1 MGAGIAASPHCAER
15 RICRYS
21 LALVS
26 PREGFNPASRSWLTS
41 SGVASHPT
49 APPCGEP
56 DRPTRLRGPKA
67 RWSFDLPACPLRTHI
82 PEPKSLNLHPPAK
95 TVRCSAALLGV
106 TALASRFAHR
116 SRNPREET
124 AFPGAASRERQKPLP
139 APSSRLAP
147 PLLLRASTL
156 PAGGDRFF
164 CPFLPEG
171 DWPPRRDWDVRPD
184 HLSTMLFASESGKR
198 KIWVQA
204 CGYRGFR

>member
-49 APPCGEP
+49 TPPRGEP

-67 RWSFDLPACPLRTHI
+67 RWSFAPSGLSMRNSIPKNRT
-82 PEPKSLNLHPPAK
+82 PPAK
-95 TVRCSAALLGV
+95 AVRCSAALLGV

-124 AFPGAASRERQKPLP
+124 AIPGAASRERQKPLP

-147 PLLLRASTL
+147 PRLLRASTL

-171 DWPPRRDWDVRPD
+171 DWPLRRDWDVRPD
-184 HLSTMLFASESGKR
+184 HLSTMLFVPESGKR